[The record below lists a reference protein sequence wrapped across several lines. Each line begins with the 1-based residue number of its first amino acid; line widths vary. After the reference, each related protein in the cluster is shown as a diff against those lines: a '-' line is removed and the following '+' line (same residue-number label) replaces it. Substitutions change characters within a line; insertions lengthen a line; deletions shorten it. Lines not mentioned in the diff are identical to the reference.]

1 MAKKEQNTE
10 LVEQFRTKAELVSA
24 TVKDL
29 SGMDEA
35 LQYVVELCESKD
47 ACQLLL
53 SGCGENLSDG
63 AEGLCET
70 IAQKTIC
77 APELPKAQYG
87 KLKKLADEKGFNCID
102 KGMRE
107 NLGGI
112 DIGVTRINHG
122 IAETG
127 SLVLDSCREEVRIA
141 SMLAEIH
148 VAILKK
154 SDIFPDAFA
163 AQDYLKKEM
172 KKDADYHAFITGAS
186 RTADIERVLAMG
198 VHGPL
203 ELHILLL
210 EG

>member
-1 MAKKEQNTE
+1 MTKNIDKEMVD
-10 LVEQFRTKAELVSA
+10 LFRTKAELVSA
-24 TVKDL
+24 TVAEVAD
-29 SGMDEA
+29 MDAA
-35 LQYVVELCESKD
+35 LQYAVELCDSKE

-53 SGCGENLSDG
+53 SGCEENLSGG
-63 AEGLCET
+63 AEALCET

-77 APELPKAQYG
+77 APELPKKQFDQ
-87 KLKKLADEKGFNCID
+87 LKKLSDEKGFNCIA

-112 DIGVTRINHG
+112 DIGFTRVNLG

-127 SLVLDSCREEVRIA
+127 SLVLNSCKEEVRIA
-141 SMLAEIH
+141 TMLAEIH
-148 VAILKK
+148 VAVLKK
-154 SDIFPDAFA
+154 SDIMADAFA
-163 AQDYLKKEM
+163 VSDYLKKEM
-172 KKDADYHAFITGAS
+172 GKEADYHAFITGAS
-186 RTADIERVLAMG
+186 RTADIERVLALG